1 MFDLSKTFGL
11 SKNVALP
18 NTLLK
23 SKNYCT
29 GTPGFSDLPTALEMI
44 MQSKHGLAVYVWMI
58 HFKKL

>member
-1 MFDLSKTFGL
+1 MFDLSTIFGL

-23 SKNYCT
+23 SKNYRIRT
-29 GTPGFSDLPTALEMI
+29 WGFSDLPTALEMI

-58 HFKKL
+58 DFKFF